1 MRLESYS
8 VSHGCSQPL
17 SSMVAGPLLS
27 WFRMLCHLVSVFSK
41 VLPCWAVSSAFP
53 KDFVL
58 LSWTATVPL
67 LPFLQIFYV
76 TWHFIFWLFTL
87 KQLVKVSSYPGAD
100 YDHVPLY
107 LLPQPLW
114 WLLACLYLGED
125 HLKTLLAAYG
135 FEGICKAS
143 ICRICCGVSQQ
154 AVFLVQR
161 TLLLTCLV
169 LRQARGKVWGGGTI
183 CSCWDRIAV
192 WELGLWWRQLYYPPP
207 GLSLHFSPSLHQWVG
222 VRQSPSPFCAPAV
235 GEAPWWGTKDWEGS
249 VLLPS
254 RFFTCFCC
262 LTLVERILPTILS
275 SHEWSLKD
283 FPRRCRYLLTAKG
296 ASSMSV
302 WIKGRK
308 NPQFFNGLSGQPMY
322 NWHLL

>member
-1 MRLESYS
+1 MGSLAKEMSLAQSHQDVLVCSHMRLESYS
-8 VSHGCSQPL
+8 VGHGCSQPL
-17 SSMVAGPLLS
+17 SSMVAGSLLS

-114 WLLACLYLGED
+114 WLLACLYRGED
-125 HLKTLLAAYG
+125 HLKTSLAAYG
-135 FEGICKAS
+135 FEGFCKAS

-161 TLLLTCLV
+161 TPLCFLPV
-169 LRQARGKVWGGGTI
+169 LSWGKPEVKSGEV
-183 CSCWDRIAV
+183 A
-192 WELGLWWRQLYYPPP
+192 
-207 GLSLHFSPSLHQWVG
+207 PS
-222 VRQSPSPFCAPAV
+222 AAV
-235 GEAPWWGTKDWEGS
+235 GTG
-249 VLLPS
+249 LLCES
-254 RFFTCFCC
+254 LGYDGDSST
-262 LTLVERILPTILS
+262 TLLQDYHCTSLPVCTS
-275 SHEWSLKD
+275 
-283 FPRRCRYLLTAKG
+283 
-296 ASSMSV
+296 
-302 WIKGRK
+302 
-308 NPQFFNGLSGQPMY
+308 GLE
-322 NWHLL
+322 